1 MNAPMTIQVPSVP
14 IQVLHRRS
22 NTSEKA
28 QAMKQRTSSAAGAKQ
43 ASVPLDAKPDPKY
56 YRVGVAAHLSNQ
68 WKTLGGVV
76 NVTQD
81 VTPSGLHFSTLE
93 LTINDQ
99 SDLLHLLTKLHEEHK
114 TILWVNALR

>member
-14 IQVLHRRS
+14 IPVLHRSS

-28 QAMKQRTSSAAGAKQ
+28 QAMKQRTSSAAGVQQ
-43 ASVPLDAKPDPKY
+43 ASVPLDTQPNPKY

-81 VTPSGLHFSTLE
+81 TTPAGMHVSTLD
-93 LTINDQ
+93 LTITDR
-99 SDLLHLLTKLHEEHK
+99 SDLLNLLTRLHEDHK